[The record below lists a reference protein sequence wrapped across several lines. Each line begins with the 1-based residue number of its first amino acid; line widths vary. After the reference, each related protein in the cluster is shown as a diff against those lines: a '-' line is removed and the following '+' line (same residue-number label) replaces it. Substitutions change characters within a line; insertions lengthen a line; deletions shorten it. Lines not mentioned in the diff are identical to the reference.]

1 MHNKEIKKIYKKKIE
16 IKKCL
21 ILDEDFIDFADV
33 KIYFKEIKE
42 IKNIH
47 FFMKKKITRNL
58 PKEYLNFCKK
68 NNIKILNSKTNLPI
82 TIKKNKIDCIIAS
95 TSTGLLEGIF
105 TILFN

>member
-1 MHNKEIKKIYKKKIE
+1 
-16 IKKCL
+16 
-21 ILDEDFIDFADV
+21 
-33 KIYFKEIKE
+33 
-42 IKNIH
+42 
-47 FFMKKKITRNL
+47 MKKKITRNL

-105 TILFN
+105 YNIIPIKINSGNDERESEFKDLLN